1 MRVFK
6 LFLWLPLVIVLA
18 FLLTGCAST
27 TRPSASPPIPVVAP
41 EVKTPIPPDLL
52 RLPDKPDPLAPGYAV
67 TH

>member
-6 LFLWLPLVIVLA
+6 LFLWLPLVIALA

-27 TRPSASPPIPVVAP
+27 TKPSALPVPIVAP